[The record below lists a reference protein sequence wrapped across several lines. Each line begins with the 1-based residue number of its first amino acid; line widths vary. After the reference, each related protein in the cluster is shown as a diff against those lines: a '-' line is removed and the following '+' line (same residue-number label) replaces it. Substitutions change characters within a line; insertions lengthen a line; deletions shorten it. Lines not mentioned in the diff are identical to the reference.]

1 MKGTALQAAS
11 IYKKY
16 SSRDNFCVV
25 IFDKSGIINY
35 ANDNFCELCGY
46 SKEEL
51 LGQNNKILN
60 SLEQSKSY
68 IMSINETLSKGNIWH
83 DKLINKNKKG
93 NYYRVNRT
101 IIPFLDTD
109 EKSEIYVTI
118 YVEIT
123 HENELL
129 NSLFSD
135 TFTIEE
141 HSVIT
146 KTDKEGTIIYANDN
160 FCRISGYSRE
170 ELIGQN
176 HSIINSGNQ
185 PKSYWKK
192 MYADISEGNIW
203 QDKVRNKNKDGQ
215 YYWVETTIVPQMAP
229 DGKAEGYISIR
240 TDITKQVELSNT
252 LAKHKFAIDQHSII
266 ATTDLEG
273 TITYINDKF
282 TKISGYSEDELI
294 GENHRILNSDN
305 QPKSYWKEM
314 YAKVSQGEIWQDQV
328 KNISKNGSYYWVDTS
343 IIPFLDDDG
352 KINSYFSIR
361 TDITYQ
367 KRIEEILSNQRF
379 AMDQHSI
386 IGITDTSGTITY
398 VNDKFCKISGY
409 SEDELLGQN
418 HRILNSNREPKSYW
432 KEMYQA
438 LESKGIWQD
447 EVKNKSKDGKYY
459 WVDTT
464 IVPFFDSTGKVDSYI
479 SIRTD
484 ITKYKKVQ
492 EELEKYQ
499 NNLEKIVKDRTIELA
514 KVNNKLKLLSE
525 KDTLTS
531 LPNRRKLKNDF
542 NYELKKLNRFNRK
555 MAFYFIDLDKF
566 KSINDT
572 YGHDI
577 GDSLLQ
583 NVSEKLFQCL
593 RANENLYRIGGDE
606 FCILIPEFN
615 DKKELEV
622 LAERLIKE
630 ISDIKYISSSKIDIG
645 CSIGISIF
653 PEDGTTLAGL
663 MSAADKAMYFIKNS
677 GKNNYRFNCDDEN

>member
-25 IFDKSGIINY
+25 IFDKNGIINY

-146 KTDKEGTIIYANDN
+146 KTDKDGTIIYANDN

-314 YAKVSQGEIWQDQV
+314 YEKVSQGEIWQDQV

-653 PEDGTTLAGL
+653 PEDGTTLAEL